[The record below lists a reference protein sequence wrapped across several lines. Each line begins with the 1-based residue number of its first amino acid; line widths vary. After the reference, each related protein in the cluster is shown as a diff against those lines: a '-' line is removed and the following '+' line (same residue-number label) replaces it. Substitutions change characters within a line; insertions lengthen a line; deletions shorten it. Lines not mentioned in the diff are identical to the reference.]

1 MKILKHSSDLH
12 KYLNQPLFKNCKIG
26 FVPTMGALHQG
37 HLSLLNTS
45 KNQTDVTVC
54 SIYVNPTQ
62 FNNPKDFEKYPITLE
77 QDILMLEAHGCDVLF
92 LPETNEMYPN
102 PDALNKHF
110 ELGYLET
117 ILEGKFRPGHFQGVC
132 MIVETLLETVQ
143 PDILFLGQKD
153 FQQCMVIKKL
163 IELKKLPVEV
173 MICPTLREASG
184 LAMSSR
190 NTRLNE
196 EEKKLATQLFQ
207 SLRWIKEN
215 ISTSTNFTS
224 LQKVQIEK
232 LEQSGFKVDY
242 LELALRNNLELVD
255 NYHSGKKYVLLIAA
269 YLGDIRLID
278 NILI

>member
-1 MKILKHSSDLH
+1 MKILKHSYDLH
-12 KYLNQPLFKNCKIG
+12 KYLNQPLFKNSKIG

-37 HLSLLNTS
+37 HLSLLNAS
-45 KNQTDVTVC
+45 KNHTDVTVC

-77 QDILMLEAHGCDVLF
+77 QDILKLEANGCDVLF

-102 PDALNKHF
+102 SDATNRHF

-132 MIVETLLETVQ
+132 MIVETLLEIVQ
-143 PDILFLGQKD
+143 PNILFLGQKD

-163 IELKKLPVEV
+163 IELNKLPVEV
-173 MICPTLREASG
+173 RICPTLREPSG

-190 NTRLNE
+190 NMRLND
-196 EEKKLATQLFQ
+196 EEKKLAIQLFQ
-207 SLRWIKEN
+207 SLQWIKDH
-215 ISTSTNFTS
+215 ISTSSNFTT
-224 LQKVQIEK
+224 LQKIQIEK
-232 LEQSGFKVDY
+232 LEQSGFKLDY
-242 LELALRNNLELVD
+242 LELALRDNLELVD
-255 NYHSGKKYVLLIAA
+255 NYHSGEKYVLLLAA